1 LACTAARRQVGE
13 DELRA
18 SFCRF
23 GEVDSI
29 TTYAGRNYA
38 FVNMKARAHGPC
50 WIEWRRQP

>member
-1 LACTAARRQVGE
+1 MHLRQVGE

-38 FVNMKARAHGPC
+38 FVNMKARAHVPC
-50 WIEWRRQP
+50 WIDCRRQP